1 METHKTQLRIIIY
14 LFYVSVQHTTTHR
27 SHGGNCANNPSLR
40 ATARQI
46 LSTGRLSIIV
56 RMPTRTRKPVD
67 RTRKKR
73 RHIILR
79 MPNDRLIF
87 CWSNS
92 VLYLHLTR
100 QRTAYGFAVWTRQQ
114 TGSVPANTSAL
125 LKERRSIVHTLA
137 KSGQWTEAGAYRPI
151 WGGLCYDPL
160 VLIDCRIEDEW
171 VVKHEMSGA
180 ELFNPVQCLHSA
192 ITWRTTL
199 CSIVAAL
206 SLVGDISLL
215 SLSLSGAS

>member
-137 KSGQWTEAGAYRPI
+137 RAVNGPKPGLIGPFGGTLLRPPSPHRLQDR
-151 WGGLCYDPL
+151 GRMGC
-160 VLIDCRIEDEW
+160 
-171 VVKHEMSGA
+171 
-180 ELFNPVQCLHSA
+180 
-192 ITWRTTL
+192 
-199 CSIVAAL
+199 
-206 SLVGDISLL
+206 
-215 SLSLSGAS
+215 